1 MAAACCNKKSCTG
14 AGPGYATPLDAVAR
28 GPREKLLYIPAIVPS
43 KDRPDYLATVDVDP
57 DSSTY
62 GQVIARTPVPYN
74 GDELHHTSWN
84 ACSSCFLDATKTRF
98 YLVAPTLQTG
108 RVYGFDVTT
117 DPRKPT
123 LEKIVEP
130 EEIQAKTGLSFLHT
144 SHCLGTGEVL
154 ISALGDAKGNGRGG
168 FVLLDHET
176 FEVKGSWEQ
185 LREGEKIEYGYDFW
199 YQPHFDV
206 LISTAWGAPAEF
218 FKGFDPSKVPT
229 HYGDQ
234 LYFWSW
240 KDKTL
245 KQKISLGP
253 EGLIPLEVRFLHNP
267 FKPHGFVGAA
277 LSSNVIHFTQDAD
290 SGEWKTNVAVKQAW
304 TKVEGFVLPEL
315 PPLITDILISL
326 DDKWLYFSNWLRGDI
341 AQYDIS
347 DPANPKFVS
356 RMWVGGLIR
365 KGSPIKAIDGLPEDT
380 PEAPEVPAIGGR
392 TLDGGPQM
400 LQLSLDGKRLYV
412 TSSLFSPWDKQF
424 YPDLVKNGAYL
435 LKIDV
440 DNVNGGLA
448 LDTDFI
454 VDFGKEPD
462 GPVLAHEIRYPG
474 GDSSS
479 DIWVVETAD
488 PKYIEAQ
495 QKAGAAATEAASK
508 VEQLSVAA

>member
-1 MAAACCNKKSCTG
+1 M
-14 AGPGYATPLDAVAR
+14 P
-28 GPREKLLYIPAIVPS
+28 VPPPPS
-43 KDRPDYLATVDVDP
+43 EIARPDYLATVDVDP

-130 EEIQAKTGLSFLHT
+130 EEIQACAEPGPGGRAGCQRFAAKTGLSFLHT

-176 FEVKGSWEQ
+176 FEASTFCELDFEKSKRRAGCPQPTCRADSACAGPSPDSQVKGSWEQ

-277 LSSNVIHFTQDAD
+277 LSSNVIHFTQARPSDARRRMDAD

-326 DDKWLYFSNWLRGDI
+326 DDKWLYFSNVRG
-341 AQYDIS
+341 
-347 DPANPKFVS
+347 
-356 RMWVGGLIR
+356 RRW
-365 KGSPIKAIDGLPEDT
+365 
-380 PEAPEVPAIGGR
+380 
-392 TLDGGPQM
+392 
-400 LQLSLDGKRLYV
+400 
-412 TSSLFSPWDKQF
+412 
-424 YPDLVKNGAYL
+424 
-435 LKIDV
+435 
-440 DNVNGGLA
+440 
-448 LDTDFI
+448 
-454 VDFGKEPD
+454 
-462 GPVLAHEIRYPG
+462 
-474 GDSSS
+474 
-479 DIWVVETAD
+479 
-488 PKYIEAQ
+488 
-495 QKAGAAATEAASK
+495 
-508 VEQLSVAA
+508 